1 MKHRITR
8 KQQNSKM
15 CFLCGLKNSFGLKGQ
30 FFELENNEL
39 VCIFKPSNEH
49 QSYPGRMHGGIA
61 TAVLDE
67 TIGRA
72 IMMKHKDVEFWG
84 VTIEF
89 TTRFKK
95 PIPLDEE
102 LRVVGR
108 IISETSRTFEGTGE
122 LLLPNGEIAATGF
135 GKYLRMPLNKIADF
149 DPIEQ
154 EWKVESSEKDPK
166 EIEL

>member
-1 MKHRITR
+1 MKHRITG

-15 CFLCGLKNSFGLKGQ
+15 CFLCGLKNPFGLKGN
-30 FFELENNEL
+30 FYELENNEI
-39 VCIFKPSNEH
+39 VCLFTPAEEH
-49 QSYPGRMHGGIA
+49 QSYPGRLHGGII

-72 IMMKHKDVEFWG
+72 IMMTAKEEIWG

-89 TTRFKK
+89 TTRFRKQ
-95 PIPLDEE
+95 IPLNQE

-108 IISETSRTFEGTGE
+108 ITNETNRAFEGTGE
-122 LLLPNGEIAATGF
+122 ILLPNGEVAASGY
-135 GKYLRMPLNKIADF
+135 GKYLRMPLNKISDF
-149 DPIEQ
+149 DPITQ
-154 EWKVESSEKDPK
+154 EWKIVPSEKDPI

>member
-1 MKHRITR
+1 MKHRVTG

-15 CFLCGLKNSFGLKGQ
+15 CFLCGLKNSFGLKGA
-30 FFELENNEL
+30 FYELENRDL
-39 VCIFKPSNEH
+39 VCIFTPAQEH
-49 QSYPGRMHGGIA
+49 QSYPGRLHGGIT

-72 IMMKHKDVEFWG
+72 IMMNSKDEVWG

-95 PIPLDEE
+95 QIPLGQQ

-108 IISETSRTFEGTGE
+108 ITSETSRTFEGTGE
-122 LLLPNGEIAATGF
+122 LLLPDGEIAATGF
-135 GKYLRMPLNKIADF
+135 GKYLRMPLSKISDF
-149 DPIEQ
+149 DPLEQ
-154 EWKVESSEKDPK
+154 EWKVVRKETEPE
-166 EIEL
+166 EIEI

>member
-1 MKHRITR
+1 
-8 KQQNSKM
+8 
-15 CFLCGLKNSFGLKGQ
+15 
-30 FFELENNEL
+30 
-39 VCIFKPSNEH
+39 
-49 QSYPGRMHGGIA
+49 
-61 TAVLDE
+61 
-67 TIGRA
+67 
-72 IMMKHKDVEFWG
+72 MMKYGNGEIWG

-95 PIPLDEE
+95 PIPLNEE

-108 IISETSRTFEGTGE
+108 ITSETSRTFEGTGE

>member
-1 MKHRITR
+1 MKHRVTG

-15 CFLCGLKNSFGLKGQ
+15 CFLCGLNNSYGLKVK

-49 QSYPGRMHGGIA
+49 QSYPGRLHGGIA
-61 TAVLDE
+61 TAVFDE

-72 IMMKHKDVEFWG
+72 IMMKYGNGEIWG

-95 PIPLDEE
+95 PVPLNEE

-108 IISETSRTFEGTGE
+108 ITNETSRTFEGTGE

>member
-1 MKHRITR
+1 MIHHVVG

-15 CFLCGLKNSFGLKGQ
+15 CFLCGLKNPFGLKGE
-30 FFELENNEL
+30 FFELDNNEL
-39 VCIFKPSNEH
+39 ICIFKPSAEH
-49 QSYPGRMHGGIA
+49 QSYPGRLHGGIA

-72 IMMKHKDVEFWG
+72 IMMNSEEEVWG

-95 PIPLDEE
+95 QIPLNEE
-102 LRVVGR
+102 LRVIGR
-108 IISETSRTFEGTGE
+108 ITSKTNRTFEGTGE
-122 LLLPNGEIAATGF
+122 LLLSNGEVAASGL

-149 DPIEQ
+149 NPDEQ
-154 EWKVESSEKDPK
+154 EWKIVRSPKDPDFFD
-166 EIEL
+166 L